1 MTAEEL
7 IKNLTDM
14 NNLSF
19 TVTVNGREVVG
30 VDYKLYNHT
39 IYLELEE
46 EKFDALDPGE
56 YL

>member
-7 IKNLTDM
+7 IKKLTDM